1 MRIWQ
6 IILSKNLVLSPRL
19 TNLRNLRSI
28 QVFSIYRYKNF
39 RLEIARYSYKMRPGS
54 KSEMN
59 DFQGLREQVGALV
72 GRVNS
77 DFLGEMIMANSTVM
91 KKLLMATAG
100 AAMVV
105 LGATGKAEALALNGT
120 SLKRP
125 LSLGLTSLSFARPT
139 SVAPLAAQSARA
151 QGMQSAL
158 ALGSWYEFSF
168 GQVGQQARGCAPA
181 DPSAGACTPSSEGN
195 SVFAGSPPW
204 EFEVSNLGA
213 ILKVTDAFLSGDAFN
228 IFNFDTLIGTTSTP
242 SQGGN
247 CGSNPDACFA
257 DPLVSKGAFDL
268 APGQYSL
275 RIVPTASPFG
285 NGAAYFRVD
294 EVKEVPEPVSALG
307 LLAFGLAAANKSKRK
322 PRSR

>member
-1 MRIWQ
+1 
-6 IILSKNLVLSPRL
+6 
-19 TNLRNLRSI
+19 
-28 QVFSIYRYKNF
+28 
-39 RLEIARYSYKMRPGS
+39 
-54 KSEMN
+54 MN
-59 DFQGLREQVGALV
+59 DFQGLREQLGALV
-72 GRVNS
+72 GRVYS

-91 KKLLMATAG
+91 KKLLMATAF

-105 LGATGKAEALALNGT
+105 GATGKAEAAWNGT
-120 SLKRP
+120 SWKPP
-125 LSLGLTSLSFARPT
+125 LSLGLTSLSFAPPT
-139 SVAPLAAQSARA
+139 SVAPLAAQSAT
-151 QGMQSAL
+151 QGTQSAR

-181 DPSAGACTPSSEGN
+181 DPSASACTPSSAGN

-247 CGSNPDACFA
+247 CGSNPDDCFA

-294 EVKEVPEPVSALG
+294 EVKEVPEPASVLG
-307 LLAFGLAAANKSKRK
+307 LLAFGLAAANRSKRK
-322 PRSR
+322 PQSR